1 MNIKLCAVVV
11 ALIIAVVASGVF
23 FFGGST
29 GPTDTIKADQDAKTK
44 AADDRF
50 APKEVRKSSG
60 TSY

>member
-1 MNIKLCAVVV
+1 MNIKFCAIAV

-23 FFGGST
+23 FFGGSNE
-29 GPTDTIKADQDAKTK
+29 PTDAIRADQDAKTR
-44 AADDRF
+44 AADERF